1 MKLSVLSLSLFLSI
15 SPLLS
20 SDYLTIEQ
28 QNEEMGKAFSK
39 KEKPIANNPQ
49 LQNALHEF
57 TKPNEFTKQ
66 IFPHQN
72 LTSNH
77 SSSVMTLESW
87 EQIKKHAAETM
98 FHRLNDALN
107 FLLTNREIILSAISK
122 NPEFIGLTCYT
133 VTQDV
138 QGELYFDFPLLSA
151 SHPVANL
158 AQGYLILKEY
168 QYWIDI
174 LLLFKNTAFSQHTLS
189 SYDHNAA
196 CAIKG
201 LIQSQIIILDKKLN
215 ARPTN
220 SVNLSQLI
228 DQTDNHDLSF
238 FVNADHSFH
247 DLLKGHLKN
256 IDDALPSGTV
266 TQVNLRT
273 AASLKRKGNI
283 LDLGKNKRESTLE
296 KISPKIDMLSAY
308 LSGNYTA
315 ILTGIRSTAIMDYVA
330 THFTQEEAKMVMLS
344 PFYATAY
351 NESKQLIESSYNYD
365 KLFNGLKNNMI
376 SVQTIRSELGL
387 PKEIFKGLDFTE
399 AMHKALKNYQL
410 EGKAIL
416 MKQLKNQEMETR
428 IDIETQTIPST
439 SEKEE
444 VSTESRNDQKTNQE
458 YQQTCTLTIQE
469 SGTFPNVA
477 HETVEKSTEEEN
489 YIFDSTYFKVTH
501 QYYQNQKNQKIIGN
515 HSTQESS
522 EYETNLYTYL
532 MSSIFRPKQRP
543 TWSNL
548 ISNLAVLG
556 FKGNPNTSG
565 NDSTWEFSVTD
576 KNELFFMNP
585 DYKGATFN
593 VHKFKGND
601 PIHPRYLMYFQSG
614 FSNVFG
620 LTEEYLIKAL
630 DF

>member
-1 MKLSVLSLSLFLSI
+1 MKLYTLSLSLFLGI
-15 SPLLS
+15 SPLLG
-20 SDYLTIEQ
+20 SDYLTLEQ
-28 QNEEMGKAFSK
+28 QNEEMERAFNK
-39 KEKPIANNPQ
+39 NEKPIIINSTQVQNDLNELIQQILPDN
-49 LQNALHEF
+49 LQQSLDSS
-57 TKPNEFTKQ
+57 
-66 IFPHQN
+66 N
-72 LTSNH
+72 L
-77 SSSVMTLESW
+77 SSVITLDDWQQKE
-87 EQIKKHAAETM
+87 KHAAETM

-107 FLLTNREIILSAISK
+107 FLLTNREIILSAISR

-133 VTQDV
+133 VGQDE
-138 QGELYFDFPLLSA
+138 QGKLYFEFPLLSA

-196 CAIKG
+196 CAIKD
-201 LIQSQIIILDKKLN
+201 LIKSQIGILKEKIS
-215 ARPTN
+215 AHPTN

-238 FVNADHSFH
+238 FVNADHNFH

-273 AASLKRKGNI
+273 AAPLKRKGDI
-283 LDLGKNKRESTLE
+283 LDLGKNKRKLTLE
-296 KISPKIDMLSAY
+296 KISPKIDLLYAY
-308 LSGNYTA
+308 FSKNYPA
-315 ILTGIRSTAIMDYVA
+315 ILTGIRSIAIMDYVG
-330 THFTQEEAKMVMLS
+330 TYFTQEEAKMAMPF
-344 PFYATAY
+344 PFYAAAY
-351 NESKQLIESSYNYD
+351 NESTRLTKGNWSYE
-365 KLFNGLKNNMI
+365 KLFNGLKNNMV
-376 SVQTIRSELGL
+376 SVQKIRRELGL

-399 AMHKALKNYQL
+399 EMHKALKNYRL
-410 EGKAIL
+410 EGKTIL
-416 MKQLKNQEMETR
+416 MKQLENQEMETR

-444 VSTESRNDQKTNQE
+444 IPTESRNDQKTNQE

-469 SGTFPNVA
+469 SETFPNVVN
-477 HETVEKSTEEEN
+477 ETVEKSTEEEN

-501 QYYQNQKNQKIIGN
+501 QYYQNQKNQQIIGN
-515 HSTQESS
+515 HPMQESS

-532 MSSIFRPKQRP
+532 MSSIFRPQQRP
-543 TWSNL
+543 TWSDL
-548 ISNLAVLG
+548 ISGLTGFG
-556 FKGNPNTSG
+556 FKGKPNTSG
-565 NDSTWEFSVTD
+565 NGSTWEFSITD
-576 KNELFFMNP
+576 KNELFFMDP
-585 DYKGATFN
+585 DYKGAKFN
-593 VHKFKGND
+593 VQKFKGND

-630 DF
+630 GL